1 MTDTE
6 RLSKINGYVDKLGI
20 KEYASKKEFLDDFDK
35 WSICK
40 SREIL
45 WNLICFYWDISDVLN
60 M

>member
-35 WSICK
+35 MSVCK

-45 WNLICFYWDISDVLN
+45 WHLICFYWDINDTLK